1 MKLYAKFIYDIIKEE
16 TQGLNAV
23 YEDYIVMS
31 VGLRG
36 LTALTKYGFI
46 ESCGIIN
53 GRQMY
58 AVK

>member
-16 TQGLNAV
+16 TQGLDAV

-36 LTALTKYGFI
+36 LTALKRNMDSLRVV
-46 ESCGIIN
+46 E
-53 GRQMY
+53 
-58 AVK
+58 